1 LWPFFSL
8 SSIHS
13 FNGFFDFPRP
23 IFYSTIQLSFLESC
37 VLFDKESRYRDRKNE
52 TDIILEIKIWTF
64 LLRYFIFQLELVPL
78 WRLRI
83 CLRPLLDST
92 GIALGAKVKFVVHSS
107 ASFSRAADLHKIARV
122 CCAVKSILYI
132 TKRMDLHSPYK
143 FRCPFCLFSFSL
155 IWRRKGISNY
165 EIDISRRERRERIY
179 LDKIESLKKT
189 TRLL

>member
-1 LWPFFSL
+1 LKSSALFFGCDLFFL

-13 FNGFFDFPRP
+13 FNGLYDFPRP

-37 VLFDKESRYRDRKNE
+37 VLFDKETRRDREK
-52 TDIILEIKIWTF
+52 TKRISSLKSRSGHFPSVIF
-64 LLRYFIFQLELVPL
+64 LFQLKLVPL

-132 TKRMDLHSPYK
+132 TKRIQVSMSFLS
-143 FRCPFCLFSFSL
+143 LFFL
-155 IWRRKGISNY
+155 ADG
-165 EIDISRRERRERIY
+165 
-179 LDKIESLKKT
+179 KT
-189 TRLL
+189 KRNQQLRN